1 MTDNIDAKCLDL
13 FPTWLRT
20 LDEDVQT
27 LFAVLK
33 NPAAGTEARK
43 SLAGGVNYLFKSL
56 DLIPDGIDD
65 IGYLDDA
72 FVMRLAAKAVIEGD
86 LGNVGDAVGKLGRL
100 ANDADVVKEF
110 LGGDLYDRLE
120 KYVRDLRKGAARGRT
135 VDEIVNDEAVL
146 GQLGAEVDA
155 FVKEYRSPG
164 FTKDDKNLIKLR
176 AFLEAK
182 LPK

>member
-1 MTDNIDAKCLDL
+1 MTDINAKCLEV
-13 FPTWLRT
+13 FPNWLRT

-27 LFAVLK
+27 LLDVLK
-33 NPAAGTEARK
+33 NPAAGAEARK

-72 FVMRLAAKAVIEGD
+72 FVMRLAAKNAID
-86 LGNVGDAVGKLGRL
+86 ADMGNVGDAITRLGRL
-100 ANDADVVKEF
+100 ANDSEFIKEF
-110 LGGDLYDRLE
+110 LENDLYNRLE

-135 VDEIVNDEAVL
+135 VDEIIENEGVL
-146 GQLGAEVDA
+146 GELVSEVGI
-155 FVKEYRSPG
+155 FVKEYKSPG
-164 FTKDDKNLIKLR
+164 FSKDEKNLIKLR